1 MLPVPTEV
9 HLAKMIDADTR
20 SVEFQRVVAGRFSL
34 ERELGRGGMGIV
46 FLARDVALDRPV
58 AVKLL
63 PLEFAR
69 DPDLRERFL
78 REARTAAKLSH
89 PNIVPIHLVEEHGD
103 IVFFVMAYV
112 DGETLGQRIR
122 RAGPVPPSAVRRMMQ
137 EVGWAIGY
145 AHERGVIHRDIKP
158 DNILLEQ
165 GTGRALVADFGIARV
180 ADASALTDRREIL
193 GTAHYMSP
201 EQACGEEV
209 DGRSDLY
216 SLGATAF
223 FALTGRLPFEA
234 ANLPA
239 IIYKQVNETP
249 PRVATLARA
258 TPARLAEAVDRCL
271 AKEPARRFQSGEEL
285 VEALGA
291 AGDVARVV
299 PPLVRVLI
307 RQLRDAGVLFG
318 IIGFSMF
325 AIIAWRE
332 HLLAGPLMLQFMLAS
347 IVAVLPT
354 TVLVSLFRAT
364 RGVLRAGL
372 SAEDVWN
379 ALLGEARAIEE
390 EDAVR
395 PGQSN
400 LQRRR
405 QDQERFIR
413 WAPGIGVVGVGFGV
427 VGIAGGDVQTM
438 LLGLYIA
445 ISGAVFW
452 GAGPAVDAH
461 SPLRVLNPAERLMIG
476 RFGKWLLRIAGVGL
490 KVPDRVP
497 AALDQR
503 TEIVLASAADK
514 LFDGLPSAVRRR
526 LSDVPKVIQRLQ
538 RDAEALRKR
547 ETALRDA
554 LARVDIGVGVAAPAD
569 SGRRQV
575 GVEIEA
581 ARARAQSRLKSAV
594 AALENIRLDL
604 LRLHAGVGSHDELTA
619 DLERARGIADMVDAE
634 LAASDEVERL
644 LSDGGTPSKPP

>member
-1 MLPVPTEV
+1 MSTTDGSAELIA
-9 HLAKMIDADTR
+9 LQ
-20 SVEFQRVVAGRFSL
+20 SVVAGRFSL

-58 AVKLL
+58 AIKLL
-63 PLEFAR
+63 PLDFSR
-69 DPDLRERFL
+69 DPALRERFL

-103 IVFFVMAYV
+103 LVFFVMAYV
-112 DGETLGQRIR
+112 DGETLGQRVR

-137 EVGWAIGY
+137 EVAWAIGY

-158 DNILLEQ
+158 DNILLEK
-165 GTGRALVADFGIARV
+165 GTGRALLADFGIARV
-180 ADASALTDRREIL
+180 VDASAMTDRREIL
-193 GTAHYMSP
+193 GTVHYMSP
-201 EQACGEEV
+201 EQACGEQV

-239 IIYKQVNETP
+239 IIYQQVNESP

-271 AKEPARRFQSGEEL
+271 AKEPAQRFQSGEEL

-291 AGDVARVV
+291 VGDVARVV
-299 PPLVRVLI
+299 PPPVRVLT
-307 RQLRDAGVLFG
+307 RQLRDAGVALGIMGSVTFLFIFVMG
-318 IIGFSMF
+318 DD
-325 AIIAWRE
+325 
-332 HLLAGPLMLQFMLAS
+332 LLAMLPTRPLMLMYLVGF
-347 IVAVLPT
+347 VVVLPT
-354 TVLVSLFRAT
+354 LFLSRLFRAT
-364 RGVLRAGL
+364 RAVLRAGF

-379 ALLGEARAIEE
+379 ALLAEAREIQE

-395 PGQSN
+395 PGQGN
-400 LQRRR
+400 MEQLRKG
-405 QDQERFIR
+405 QERWIR
-413 WAPGIGVVGVGFGV
+413 WAPAIGVFGILAV
-427 VGIAGGDVQTM
+427 ANGIATGDVREM
-438 LLGLYIA
+438 LIGTVAA
-445 ISGAVFW
+445 IVAVVQW
-452 GAGPAVDAH
+452 GAGPAVEAD
-461 SPLRVLNPAERLMIG
+461 SPLRVLNLAERLMIG

-503 TEIVLASAADK
+503 TEIVLASAADQ
-514 LFDGLPSAVRRR
+514 LFDGLPSDVRRR
-526 LSDVPKVIQRLQ
+526 VPDVPAVIQHLQ

-547 ETALRDA
+547 ETALRDV
-554 LARVDIGVGVAAPAD
+554 LARVDIGVSAPTD

-581 ARARAQSRLKSAV
+581 ARAKAQSRMESAV
-594 AALENIRLDL
+594 VALENIRLDL

-619 DLERARGIADMVDAE
+619 DLEHAREIADLVDAE
-634 LAASDEVERL
+634 LAASDDVERL
-644 LSDGGTPSKPP
+644 LSGRGTPSQPS

>member
-1 MLPVPTEV
+1 MSTTDGSAELIA
-9 HLAKMIDADTR
+9 LQ
-20 SVEFQRVVAGRFSL
+20 SVVAGRFSL

-58 AVKLL
+58 AIKLL

-69 DPDLRERFL
+69 DPALRERFL

-103 IVFFVMAYV
+103 LVFFVMTYV
-112 DGETLGQRIR
+112 DGETLGQRVR
-122 RAGPVPPSAVRRMMQ
+122 RAGAVPPSAVGRMMR
-137 EVGWAIGY
+137 EVAWAIGY

-158 DNILLEQ
+158 DNILLEK
-165 GTGRALVADFGIARV
+165 GTGRALLTDFGIARV
-180 ADASALTDRREIL
+180 ADASEITDRREIL
-193 GTAHYMSP
+193 GTVHYMSP
-201 EQACGEEV
+201 EQACGEQV

-239 IIYKQVNETP
+239 IVYQQVNETP

-271 AKEPARRFQSGEEL
+271 AREPVRRFQSGEEL

-291 AGDVARVV
+291 AGDVERVV
-299 PPLVRVLI
+299 PPPVRVLI
-307 RQLRDAGVLFG
+307 RQLRDTGVVLG
-318 IIGFSMF
+318 IMGTTIWATM
-325 AIIAWRE
+325 IIAEDLIAIFRGGS
-332 HLLAGPLMLQFMLAS
+332 LLVQFTIVFVVALPPPLILS
-347 IVAVLPT
+347 R
-354 TVLVSLFRAT
+354 LFRAT

-379 ALLGEARAIEE
+379 ALHAEARTLEE
-390 EDAVR
+390 EDVVR
-395 PGQSN
+395 PTEGDPEN
-400 LQRRR
+400 KRRM
-405 QDQERFIR
+405 QERFIR
-413 WAPGIGVVGVGFGV
+413 LAPATGAFGILLGVW
-427 VGIAGGDVQTM
+427 GIATGDVGAM
-438 LLGLYIA
+438 LFGPLFA
-445 ISGAVFW
+445 IVGAIYW
-452 GAGPAVDAH
+452 GAGPAVDTE
-461 SPLRVLNPAERLMIG
+461 SLLRHLNIAERLMIG
-476 RFGKWLLRIAGVGL
+476 RFGKWLLRIARIGL

-514 LFDGLPSAVRRR
+514 LFEGLPSAVRRR
-526 LSDVPKVIQRLQ
+526 VPDVPAVIQHLQ

-547 ETALRDA
+547 ETELRDV
-554 LARVDIGVGVAAPAD
+554 LARVDIGVSAPTD
-569 SGRRQV
+569 SSRRQV

-581 ARARAQSRLKSAV
+581 ARAKAQSRMESAV
-594 AALENIRLDL
+594 VALENIRLDL

-619 DLERARGIADMVDAE
+619 DLEHAREIADLVDAE
-634 LAASDEVERL
+634 LAASDDVERL
-644 LSDGGTPSKPP
+644 LSGRGTPSKPS

>member
-1 MLPVPTEV
+1 MSTTDGSAELIA
-9 HLAKMIDADTR
+9 LQ
-20 SVEFQRVVAGRFSL
+20 SVVAGRFSL

-58 AVKLL
+58 AIKLL
-63 PLEFAR
+63 PLELAR
-69 DPDLRERFL
+69 DPALRERFL

-103 IVFFVMAYV
+103 LVFFVMAYV
-112 DGETLGQRIR
+112 DGETLGQRVR

-137 EVGWAIGY
+137 EVAWAIGY

-158 DNILLEQ
+158 DNILLEK
-165 GTGRALVADFGIARV
+165 GTGRALLADFGIARV
-180 ADASALTDRREIL
+180 VDASAMTDRREIL
-193 GTAHYMSP
+193 GTVHYMSP
-201 EQACGEEV
+201 EQACGEQI

-239 IIYKQVNETP
+239 IIYQQVNETP

-271 AKEPARRFQSGEEL
+271 AKEPDQRFQSGEEL

-291 AGDVARVV
+291 VGDVARVV
-299 PPLVRVLI
+299 PPPVRVLT
-307 RQLRDAGVLFG
+307 RQLRDAGVVLGIMGSVMFLFILVMG
-318 IIGFSMF
+318 DDLD
-325 AIIAWRE
+325 
-332 HLLAGPLMLQFMLAS
+332 LLAMLRTRPLILMYLGT
-347 IVAVLPT
+347 VVVLPP
-354 TVLVSLFRAT
+354 LLFLSRLFRAT
-364 RGVLRAGL
+364 RAVLRAGF

-379 ALLGEARAIEE
+379 ALLAEAREIQE

-395 PGQSN
+395 PGQGN
-400 LQRRR
+400 MEQLRKG
-405 QDQERFIR
+405 QERWIR
-413 WAPGIGVVGVGFGV
+413 WAPAIGVFGIIAMAA
-427 VGIAGGDVQTM
+427 GIATGDVAAGM
-438 LLGLYIA
+438 LVGTFAA
-445 ISGAVFW
+445 IVAVVQW
-452 GAGPAVDAH
+452 GAGPAVAAD
-461 SPLRVLNPAERLMIG
+461 SPLRVLNLAERLMIG

-503 TEIVLASAADK
+503 TEIVLASAADQ
-514 LFDGLPSAVRRR
+514 LFEGLPSAVRRR
-526 LSDVPKVIQRLQ
+526 VPDVPAVIQHLQ

-547 ETALRDA
+547 ETALRDV
-554 LARVDIGVGVAAPAD
+554 LARVDIGVSAPTD

-581 ARARAQSRLKSAV
+581 ARAKAQSRMESAV

-619 DLERARGIADMVDAE
+619 DLEHAREIADLVDAE
-634 LAASDEVERL
+634 LAASDDVERL
-644 LSDGGTPSKPP
+644 LSGRGTPSQPS